1 MEGRILAVDIGEKR
15 IGLALSD
22 LTGTIAAPLVVI
34 RHINRLIDAAQ
45 IAQVSSEHQVR
56 QIVVGIPIDE
66 DKSETPQIRHVIKF
80 IAALKD
86 QTSIPVVTWDE
97 SYSTN
102 NAQRVRQQMG
112 VSKKNR
118 SGHLDDLAA
127 AIILQSY
134 LDSQNLEQG

>member
-22 LTGTIAAPLVVI
+22 LTGTIAAPLSVI
-34 RHINRLIDAAQ
+34 QHINRLIDAAQ
-45 IAQVSSEHQVR
+45 IAQQSSEHQVR
-56 QIVVGIPIDE
+56 QIVVGIPITENNSD
-66 DKSETPQIRHVIKF
+66 TPQIRHVMKF
-80 IAALKD
+80 ISALKD

-97 SYSTN
+97 SFSTN

-112 VSKKNR
+112 VSKKDR

-134 LDSQNLEQG
+134 LDSKNLEQG

>member
-22 LTGTIAAPLVVI
+22 LTGTIAAPLIVI
-34 RHINRLIDAAQ
+34 QHINRLIDAAQ
-45 IAQVSSEHQVR
+45 IAQLSSEHQVR
-56 QIVVGIPIDE
+56 QIVVGIPINENNRDN
-66 DKSETPQIRHVIKF
+66 PQIRHVMKF
-80 IAALKD
+80 MDALKD

-97 SYSTN
+97 SFSTN

-112 VSKKNR
+112 VSKKDR

>member
-22 LTGTIAAPLVVI
+22 LTGTIAAPLIVI
-34 RHINRLIDAAQ
+34 QHINRLIDAAQ
-45 IAQVSSEHQVR
+45 IAQLSSEHQVR
-56 QIVVGIPIDE
+56 QIVVGIPINENNRDN
-66 DKSETPQIRHVIKF
+66 PQIRHVMKF
-80 IAALKD
+80 MDALKD

-97 SYSTN
+97 SFSTK

-112 VSKKNR
+112 VSKKDR

>member
-22 LTGTIAAPLVVI
+22 LTGTIAAPLSVI
-34 RHINRLIDAAQ
+34 QHINRLIDAAQ
-45 IAQVSSEHQVR
+45 IAQLSSDHQVR
-56 QIVVGIPIDE
+56 QIVVGIPISDNNS
-66 DKSETPQIRHVIKF
+66 DTPQIRHVMKF
-80 IAALKD
+80 MDALKD
-86 QTSIPVVTWDE
+86 QTPIPVVTWDE
-97 SYSTN
+97 SFSTN

-112 VSKKNR
+112 VSKKDR

-134 LDSQNLEQG
+134 LDSKNLEQG